1 MFRVLMLTAAL
12 VAACALVPTAQAST
26 TCRTSYA
33 AGYKLRITVLRG
45 TTCRRANEV
54 AAVYLDGKNYPDSS
68 WRCALAHGDPKVS
81 LSCGAGRRGSNLRDW
96 RHAFTAKRVS

>member
-1 MFRVLMLTAAL
+1 MFRVLMLVAAL
-12 VAACALVPTAQAST
+12 AVACALVPTAQAST
-26 TCRTSYA
+26 TCRASYA

-54 AAVYLDGKNYPDSS
+54 AAVYLDAKQYPTGP

-96 RHAFTAKRVS
+96 RHAFTAQRLS